1 LHVPFDAA
9 LFFFPTFL
17 LFLFAELGRAIHTW
31 DWVLFISFS
40 IPALYFVVGS
50 LICICGICLQSLELW
65 NMNENK
71 TMTLPAHEGLIAAL
85 AVSTATG
92 LVASAS
98 HDKFVKLWK

>member
-1 LHVPFDAA
+1 
-9 LFFFPTFL
+9 
-17 LFLFAELGRAIHTW
+17 
-31 DWVLFISFS
+31 
-40 IPALYFVVGS
+40 
-50 LICICGICLQSLELW
+50 
-65 NMNENK
+65 MNENK